1 MDTMD
6 NTNGSTKR
14 LDQRIDSLSD
24 EIKCIASRIDAEMK
38 LRSEH
43 AGQLG
48 IAEAKRIDAIR
59 SVDITAVAI
68 ANDRAVASAVVLA
81 AQVASSAETLRTL
94 VAQTAQTVA
103 GQLATLS
110 SSINDRIS
118 ALEKTQYTTSGK
130 DTGSASVWGYIVAGV
145 MTVIAVGSFLLPHLR

>member
-1 MDTMD
+1 MEYST

-14 LDQRIDSLSD
+14 LDERIDALSKQI
-24 EIKCIASRIDAEMK
+24 EAIAERIDAELK

-43 AGQLG
+43 AGQLS

-103 GQLATLS
+103 GQLATMS
-110 SSINDRIS
+110 SAINDRIS

-130 DTGSASVWGYIVAGV
+130 DTGGKDVWGYIIAA
-145 MTVIAVGSFLLPHLR
+145 VIAVISVASFVLPRL

>member
-1 MDTMD
+1 MEDTS
-6 NTNGSTKR
+6 TNGSTKR
-14 LDQRIDSLSD
+14 LDERIDALAAQI
-24 EIKCIASRIDAEMK
+24 EAIPRRIDAELK

-43 AGQLG
+43 AGQLR

-68 ANDRAVASAVVLA
+68 VHARAVASAVVLA

-103 GQLATLS
+103 GQLATMS
-110 SSINDRIS
+110 SAINDRIS

-145 MTVIAVGSFLLPHLR
+145 M

>member
-1 MDTMD
+1 MEDTS
-6 NTNGSTKR
+6 TNGSTKR
-14 LDQRIDSLSD
+14 LDERIDSLSND
-24 EIKCIASRIDAEMK
+24 IQAIASRIDAELK

-43 AGQLG
+43 AGQLS

-68 ANDRAVASAVVLA
+68 ANDRAVASAVVLP
-81 AQVASSAETLRTL
+81 AQVASPVETLRTL

-145 MTVIAVGSFLLPHLR
+145 M

>member
-1 MDTMD
+1 MDTLE

-14 LDQRIDSLSD
+14 LDERIDSLSHQI
-24 EIKCIASRIDAEMK
+24 EAIADRIDAELK

-43 AGQLG
+43 AGQLS

-94 VAQTAQTVA
+94 VAQTAQIGRAHV
-103 GQLATLS
+103 
-110 SSINDRIS
+110 
-118 ALEKTQYTTSGK
+118 
-130 DTGSASVWGYIVAGV
+130 
-145 MTVIAVGSFLLPHLR
+145 

>member
-1 MDTMD
+1 MED
-6 NTNGSTKR
+6 NGTNGSTKR
-14 LDQRIDSLSD
+14 LDERIDALSN
-24 EIKCIASRIDAEMK
+24 EIQAIANRIDAELK

-43 AGQLG
+43 AGQLS

-103 GQLATLS
+103 GQLATMS
-110 SSINDRIS
+110 SAINDRIS
-118 ALEKTQYTTSGK
+118 ALEKTQYTSSGK
-130 DTGSASVWGYIVAGV
+130 DTGGKDVWGYIVAAIA
-145 MTVIAVGSFLLPHLR
+145 TVIAIGSFLMPHLK

>member
-1 MDTMD
+1 MEELS
-6 NTNGSTKR
+6 TNGSTKR
-14 LDQRIDSLSD
+14 LDERIDALSTKIVD
-24 EIKCIASRIDAEMK
+24 TADRIDAELK

-43 AGQLG
+43 AIQLS

-103 GQLATLS
+103 GQLATMS
-110 SSINDRIS
+110 SAINDRIS

-130 DTGSASVWGYIVAGV
+130 DTGGKDVWGYIVAAV
-145 MTVIAVGSFLLPHLR
+145 AVIIAIVSFLMPHLK

>member
-1 MDTMD
+1 MDTAD

-14 LDQRIDSLSD
+14 LDERIDALANQI
-24 EIKCIASRIDAEMK
+24 EAIAQRIDAELK

-43 AGQLG
+43 AGQLS

-59 SVDITAVAI
+59 SVDIPAVAM
-68 ANDRAVASAVVLA
+68 ANERAVASAVVLA

-103 GQLATLS
+103 GQLATMS
-110 SSINDRIS
+110 SAINDRIS
-118 ALEKTQYTTSGK
+118 ALEKTQYTSSGK
-130 DTGSASVWGYIVAGV
+130 DTGGKDVWGYIVAG
-145 MTVIAVGSFLLPHLR
+145 IAVLVAMASFILPRLK

>member
-1 MDTMD
+1 MEDTS
-6 NTNGSTKR
+6 TNGSTKR
-14 LDQRIDSLSD
+14 LDERIDSLSN
-24 EIKCIASRIDAEMK
+24 EIQAIASRIDAELK

-43 AGQLG
+43 AGQLS

-103 GQLATLS
+103 GQLATMS
-110 SSINDRIS
+110 SAINDRIS

-130 DTGSASVWGYIVAGV
+130 DTGSANVWGYIVAGI
-145 MTVIAVGSFLLPHLR
+145 MTLVAIASFLLAHLK

>member
-1 MDTMD
+1 MDTVD

-14 LDQRIDSLSD
+14 LDEKIETL
-24 EIKCIASRIDAEMK
+24 ASRIDAELK

-43 AGQLG
+43 AVQLAK
-48 IAEAKRIDAIR
+48 AESSRLDAIR

-103 GQLATLS
+103 GQLAS
-110 SSINDRIS
+110 MSNAINDRI
-118 ALEKTQYTTSGK
+118 ATLEKANYTNTGK
-130 DTGSASVWGYIVAGV
+130 DTGGKDVWGYIVAG
-145 MTVIAVGSFLLPHLR
+145 IAVIVAMASFILPRLK